1 MLIVVPGRAI
11 AQPRCELR
19 PNWEFFGGRAAVGA
33 MLWPGRTMYN
43 PVTRQHYAFATSGTR
58 CGRGA
63 QFNTPTDY
71 IEVAADADAV
81 LDSSECTILV
91 CRELLSTVFSTGVQ
105 HGYLAS
111 ANDRAHV
118 RVPWYADE
126 TITFDYGNGTSGSGR
141 IVAGA
146 SGTWRAGVIE
156 TFAFVAGATRGR
168 ELWRNGVMIAQNTSA
183 TATRTATAKS
193 FRWGAADG
201 TGGAHNEVI
210 YFAVTVRRALAP
222 DALARWGHNPWAE
235 ISRSD
240 DRVIFLPTSGSTAA
254 DLAGAATVS
263 VLGAGVLSVSV
274 SFSAAAV
281 AGALGSGSMQSV
293 QALGSAGVVAAAG
306 AGALTMAM
314 PISAAA
320 LAAAV
325 GSGNLDS
332 GGAADLSGAGLA
344 TAGGAAS
351 VSVSLNLS
359 SEAVAGAIA
368 QAASGMTM
376 GLVGSAAAGAAG
388 AGSMLMTVPLIGAA
402 TARGVGSG
410 DLDVGAAADLA
421 GAAASITLAGG
432 TMTVSLR
439 LDAAAV
445 LRAIGQG
452 TLSGGSP
459 VAVFIAGSPRVFR
472 DAPRPRVWH

>member
-1 MLIVVPGRAI
+1 MTTKPQLLTRLNRARWQGRD
-11 AQPRCELR
+11 L
-19 PNWEFFGGRAAVGA
+19 RAAWMLTEATGA
-33 MLWPGRTMYN
+33 SMVDAVSRTPGVAEGA
-43 PVTRQHYAFATSGTR
+43 PSWVIGP
-58 CGRGA
+58 RGA
-63 QFNTPTDY
+63 ALQFNGTNQSID
-71 IEVAADADAV
+71 
-81 LDSSECTILV
+81 
-91 CRELLSTVFSTGVQ
+91 TG
-105 HGYLAS
+105 LNAS
-111 ANDRAHV
+111 ANFPNTTFTVSLWVATTASGGYIFSKLHSGVFTGWAIGIGQVTANKIAVLTKQTGSSTNCVARASQSSITDGAWHHV
-118 RVPWYADE
+118 AAVITTDSSVSGNNSAQIYIDGRLDQASLSVSGVSDGSSSSNLFIAKRNGGSYSACSIDEIRIYPRALSADE
-126 TITFDYGNGTSGSGR
+126 IKELYEAPLAIWLPRLRRTS
-141 IVAGA
+141 VA
-146 SGTWRAGVIE
+146 V
-156 TFAFVAGATRGR
+156 
-168 ELWRNGVMIAQNTSA
+168 
-183 TATRTATAKS
+183 
-193 FRWGAADG
+193 
-201 TGGAHNEVI
+201 
-210 YFAVTVRRALAP
+210 
-222 DALARWGHNPWAE
+222 
-235 ISRSD
+235 
-240 DRVIFLPTSGSTAA
+240 AA
-254 DLAGAATVS
+254 DLASAATTS
-263 VLGAGVLSVSV
+263 ALGSGVLGVSV

-332 GGAADLSGAGLA
+332 GGAADLSGVGLA
-344 TAGGAAS
+344 TAGGTAS
-351 VSVSLNLS
+351 VSVSLDLS
-359 SEAVAGAIA
+359 SAAVAGAIA

-376 GLVGSAAAGAAG
+376 GLVGSATAGAAG
-388 AGSMLMTVPLIGAA
+388 AGSILMTVPLIGAA
-402 TARGVGSG
+402 TARAVGSG